1 MAAKGPG
8 AKSHKELRWLRLISW
23 GTWLVVLL
31 APPLVSVWLASSLSA
46 YLNGP
51 RWAAFASGA
60 LIFPVLPIAWE
71 IHARSARSRLRPAA
85 PRWLTWRGR
94 LALRTAAIGLAFL
107 TAILALRPQQAFLAL
122 ATRGDWM
129 LDGRSG
135 KAAQLSRSL
144 LFDAAGGLAWL
155 YQATREKPFA
165 RYRSPTEPAPFRP
178 PPSPAAPTPD
188 PQGASPPAPSPP
200 ALENASH
207 SKDAAAR
214 AVAHA
219 QAQDSGESAS
229 DDEVEVVG
237 YYVVDGRTHFVTQRR
252 AGVPRAEP
260 NDGPAAAPARS
271 RESSGNEPAW
281 PLPPVVDPAVA
292 RIPDTA
298 EVSIEALAAHL
309 AQVGRDPFHRVK
321 LVHDY
326 VADRV
331 VYDVEAYTTKQYR
344 AQDAQA
350 VFKSRLA
357 VCAGF
362 AKLFEVIAKAMGLEV
377 ATVVGV
383 AKASGATPEPH
394 AWNAVRIDGTWRL
407 LDVTWDS
414 GAIVSGAYQKRYDTS
429 YLLAPAEAFV
439 ASHLPDEEGWQL
451 LPKPL
456 TTAEFLRQPR
466 LSPGFFA
473 RHLELVGDARAQID
487 ARGSVELAL
496 KNPASVDLV
505 AWVLSG
511 AKTPRECTAAN
522 AGGQTHFR
530 CDLPEAGTFQIAI
543 TEPSTEEPTARGPRK
558 TYKGLAAIEVA
569 NRD

>member
-1 MAAKGPG
+1 MAAQGPK
-8 AKSHKELRWLRLISW
+8 AKSREGLGWLRLVF
-23 GTWLVVLL
+23 GGMWLAVLL
-31 APPLVSVWLASSLSA
+31 APPLVSVWLASSLAA

-71 IHARSARSRLRPAA
+71 IHARSARSRRRPAA

-94 LALRTAAIGLAFL
+94 LALRTAALSLAFL

-129 LDGRSG
+129 LDGRG
-135 KAAQLSRSL
+135 GRAVQLSRTL

-165 RYRSPTEPAPFRP
+165 RYRSPAEPAPLRP
-178 PPSPAAPTPD
+178 PPSPAAPTPN
-188 PQGASPPAPSPP
+188 PQGASPPAPTPP
-200 ALENASH
+200 ALENASR
-207 SKDAAAR
+207 SEDEAAR
-214 AVAHA
+214 AAAHA
-219 QAQDSGESAS
+219 QAPDAGESAG
-229 DDEVEVVG
+229 DDEEVVG
-237 YYVVDGRTHFVTQRR
+237 YYVVDGRTHYVTQRR

-260 NDGPAAAPARS
+260 SDGSAAVPARS
-271 RESSGNEPAW
+271 RESSSGSEPAW
-281 PLPPVVDPAVA
+281 PLPPVIDPAVA

-344 AQDAQA
+344 PQDAQA

-362 AKLFEVIAKAMGLEV
+362 AKLFEAIAKAMGLEV
-377 ATVVGV
+377 ATIVGV

-394 AWNAVRIDGTWRL
+394 GWNAVRINGTWRL

-414 GAIVSGAYQKRYDTS
+414 GAIENGVYQKRYDTS

-451 LPKPL
+451 LPRPL
-456 TTAEFLRQPR
+456 TTAQFLRQPR
-466 LSPGFFA
+466 LSPAFFA
-473 RHLELVGDARAQID
+473 RRLELVGDARAQID

-496 KNPASVDLV
+496 KNPASVELV
-505 AWVLSG
+505 AWVVSG
-511 AKTPRECTAAN
+511 AKLTRECAAAN
-522 AGGQTHFR
+522 AGGQTRFR

-543 TEPSTEEPTARGPRK
+543 MEPSAEEPTAFGPRK
-558 TYKGLAAIEVA
+558 IYKGLAAIEVA
-569 NRD
+569 NRG